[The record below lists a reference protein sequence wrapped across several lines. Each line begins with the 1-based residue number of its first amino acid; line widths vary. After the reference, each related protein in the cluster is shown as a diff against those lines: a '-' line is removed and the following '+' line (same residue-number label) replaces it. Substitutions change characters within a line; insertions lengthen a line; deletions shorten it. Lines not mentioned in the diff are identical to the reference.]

1 MVERQTPTKFI
12 AALKQNAYMEFSD
25 DEELA
30 AAAFVLRTRAKQGD
44 REALRQAERLEQ
56 ILKSRLG
63 PTPSGHAP
71 LEEPVRRRPWWKFW
85 R

>member
-1 MVERQTPTKFI
+1 ME
-12 AALKQNAYMEFSD
+12 ALD

-30 AAAFVLRTRAKQGD
+30 SAAYVLRIRAANGD
-44 REALRQAERLEQ
+44 RDALQEAERLER

-71 LEEPVRRRPWWKFW
+71 LEAAQSVRKPWWRFW
-85 R
+85 

>member
-1 MVERQTPTKFI
+1 
-12 AALKQNAYMEFSD
+12 MEILD

-30 AAAFVLRTRAKQGD
+30 SAAYVLRIRAAHGD
-44 REALRQAERLEQ
+44 RVALREAERLEG

-71 LEEPVRRRPWWKFW
+71 LAAGQGERKPWWRFW
-85 R
+85 